1 MKLGSK
7 EVASLSLSR
16 LTSFFKSMKTKIKR
30 NRQLSWIKETIPHKT
45 YFYPFMLL
53 LLHLYQVTEC
63 LLKFIKIPAN
73 TGELRQYYHD
83 WTFVFSNICFQVMSA
98 TATKLP
104 ISLLRCPVTHRTP
117 FHQQDTT
124 IWHWFEKDSGLW
136 WQVYYGQDDCTFPQ
150 TILFLLL

>member
-7 EVASLSLSR
+7 EVASLNLSR

-63 LLKFIKIPAN
+63 LLKVIKILAKI
-73 TGELRQYYHD
+73 GELRQYYH
-83 WTFVFSNICFQVMSA
+83 
-98 TATKLP
+98 
-104 ISLLRCPVTHRTP
+104 
-117 FHQQDTT
+117 
-124 IWHWFEKDSGLW
+124 G
-136 WQVYYGQDDCTFPQ
+136 
-150 TILFLLL
+150 